1 MVRHTAANLNPC
13 CLDLTKRSR
22 RSICA
27 FNSSL
32 GRQRRPIWK
41 RSGLE
46 RESGRR
52 RLRLEG
58 AVELCPVIRHRTATT
73 YISSYR
79 TLCGKTVIHEQQQV
93 YHVESHPS
101 FSKSERKR
109 VRISSPLLVLKRPVS
124 SPTGNLYK
132 QIYHYIGL
140 RNDTSLIKQNQG
152 VY

>member
-1 MVRHTAANLNPC
+1 MEAEWV
-13 CLDLTKRSR
+13 
-22 RSICA
+22 
-27 FNSSL
+27 
-32 GRQRRPIWK
+32 G
-41 RSGLE
+41 
-46 RESGRR
+46 ESGRR

-73 YISSYR
+73 YISSYP

-132 QIYHYIGL
+132 QMITILDYGMIRHL
-140 RNDTSLIKQNQG
+140 SNKIKGYTKVNTQPKSVSNIRRIHHVQA
-152 VY
+152 